1 MKLGTFLNPTQGFQS
16 AFFSLR
22 CLRRRYVAVLYLH
35 GTPTIS
41 LCASDPRSSHA
52 YICFPSNYLNMKL
65 VSPYTYELLRG
76 LLCSPTVCP
85 IADSVPHRHSFC
97 TVAMPRRLRPATWAA
112 NTAELPC
119 PVGLFWP
126 YVTSSAKQTE
136 LATTTADQRQSLFAT
151 VRVTGARWVPLAST
165 HGLRRRGG

>member
-1 MKLGTFLNPTQGFQS
+1 M
-16 AFFSLR
+16 
-22 CLRRRYVAVLYLH
+22 YLH

>member
-1 MKLGTFLNPTQGFQS
+1 
-16 AFFSLR
+16 
-22 CLRRRYVAVLYLH
+22 
-35 GTPTIS
+35 
-41 LCASDPRSSHA
+41 
-52 YICFPSNYLNMKL
+52 MKL

-85 IADSVPHRHSFC
+85 IADSVPHRHRFC
-97 TVAMPRRLRPATWAA
+97 TVAMPRRLRPATATWAA

-165 HGLRRRGG
+165 HGLRRRVRSRGSCCPSPTCAFSSSSFSPELEPCRAQQQTCWSCPFSSPCACPSSPPCATLSASFLS